1 MGDSTQRLR
10 LVAAMPLWP
19 ILTRAAIKDG
29 AQTTWGA
36 TAALLCASFF
46 FYVARSQV
54 AWLGRPEREWW
65 HTNCKAEIAAYAAM
79 ISPQSYFIPVAVFA
93 GVFKL
98 LFTAEALSASAEG
111 GALWKCAPLVLLLY
125 PRWGYALDV
134 LGVAC
139 LLAARHYKT
148 EGSVCSQPQFHR
160 EHERRAAVDLLGVL
174 VLSSAGAPTP
184 TRLCLLANTTL
195 LCLLVHAKYPRKD
208 VSYFDAVNN
217 VNTPVYMNIPFR
229 KVNIK

>member
-111 GALWKCAPLVLLLY
+111 G
-125 PRWGYALDV
+125 
-134 LGVAC
+134 
-139 LLAARHYKT
+139 
-148 EGSVCSQPQFHR
+148 GSVEVRPVGAATLPAVGVR
-160 EHERRAAVDLLGVL
+160 ARRAG
-174 VLSSAGAPTP
+174 G
-184 TRLCLLANTTL
+184 RLPARSQALQ
-195 LCLLVHAKYPRKD
+195 D
-208 VSYFDAVNN
+208 
-217 VNTPVYMNIPFR
+217 
-229 KVNIK
+229 